1 MPKLFVSGCSYSSY
15 TGVDY
20 PWGECLAPMLE
31 YDYHHIAMGAGNND
45 RTWRILSRMI
55 MESEITPEDL
65 VIVQYTDLYR
75 TEFAAS
81 AETYQP
87 LVHDPHRD
95 NRPGKAV
102 PWIHKQH
109 TTSGDVYTTN
119 FKPHSHTWVSD
130 PHKEL
135 HYIYEKTALDGNW
148 HIEHFVSQHAM
159 FKVFCDHHDIRLII
173 LNSSYDGIQ
182 HITEPGADVEQFYL
196 SADTHMV
203 CAEDIL
209 WPERSR
215 TNRHP
220 YDLGHEC
227 SDGVTWDNS
236 HLSQVGHIVLAEGI
250 FEYIKQENI

>member
-1 MPKLFVSGCSYSSY
+1 M
-15 TGVDY
+15 
-20 PWGECLAPMLE
+20 APMLE

-65 VIVQYTDLYR
+65 VIVQYTDVYR

-109 TTSGDVYTTN
+109 TTTGDVYTTN

-227 SDGVTWDNS
+227 SDGVTWDDS